1 MKKIFNVFAALA
13 LLCTMVSCGGKTN
26 PDPGPNPDPDPKV
39 LTDVAGCWE
48 LTGVDTK
55 VSVGSETVS
64 VYLNFA
70 SGKFDVYQKL
80 GSSAAHYTKLS
91 GTYNFASGKLTGA
104 YDNGNSLGSNYT
116 VSFTSSTMS
125 LATAGGKEVDTYKKI
140 SSIPESVISD
150 VR

>member
-1 MKKIFNVFAALA
+1 MKKIFNIFAAMT
-13 LLCTMVSCGGKTN
+13 LLCTMVSCGGKTD
-26 PDPGPNPDPDPKV
+26 PTPGPGPDPDV

-55 VSVGSETVS
+55 VNVGGESVS

-70 SGKFDVYQKL
+70 SGKFDVYQKI
-80 GSSAAHYTKLS
+80 GSSAAHYAKLS
-91 GTYNFASGKLTGA
+91 GTYKFASGQLSGT
-104 YDNGNSLGSNYT
+104 YDNGNPLGSNYSVT
-116 VSFTSSTMS
+116 FTSTSMS

-140 SSIPESVISD
+140 SSIPDSVISD